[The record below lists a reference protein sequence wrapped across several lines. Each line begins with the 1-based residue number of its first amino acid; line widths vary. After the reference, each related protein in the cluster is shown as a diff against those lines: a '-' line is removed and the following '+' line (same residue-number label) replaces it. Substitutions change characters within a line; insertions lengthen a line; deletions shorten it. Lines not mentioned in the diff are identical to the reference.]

1 MALNKRAIATQSE
14 GNNTFLGY
22 MIAGITLGAAIGNMF
37 MAGKIRN
44 VMKMNI
50 PNPARWKEEVRYK
63 QPEPHSREEFTAQQA
78 ESFGGTRNIGIPDD
92 IVNHLKFLKL
102 PAQKVSEVEIK
113 DAYRKAVLKY
123 HPDRMQLK
131 DAAMKPAYE
140 SKFKQSTESYQ
151 ALIQHFVKGKT

>member
-1 MALNKRAIATQSE
+1 MALNKRVVATQSD

-44 VMKMNI
+44 IMKMNI
-50 PNPARWKEEVRYK
+50 PNPMQWKEEVRYK
-63 QPEPHSREEFTAQQA
+63 HEPHVRSDASQQA
-78 ESFGGTRNIGIPDD
+78 ESFGAARNVGIPDD

-102 PAQKVSEVEIK
+102 PTQRVSEVEIK

-131 DAAMKPAYE
+131 DAALKPAYE

-151 ALIQHFVKGKT
+151 ALIQHFVKGKL